1 MHFTVY
7 NGLENCALGNVSMYQ
22 RDPNNKIINEIWLD
36 FSNAN
41 TKYQEINDV
50 PQVSSPISLFLM

>member
-7 NGLENCALGNVSMYQ
+7 NGLENCSLGNVSMYQ